1 MSKPTALLQAIDER
15 TRLLDELAAT
25 GQFDHPAWKGAN
37 RVARYDAGAGKCK
50 LADPGAKALLDQADD
65 DQMAIPFVV
74 STYAMDRDGDVVVP
88 AGLKNWL
95 AAYARNP
102 IWLFAHQPGLLPIGL
117 SRDSS
122 AKCTVQILEDRVIAT
137 CHFHK
142 ETEVAR
148 DIYRLTKAGILNA
161 TSIGFI
167 PHKGKRLKRAED
179 PTLERDD
186 VDFDYPGFIF
196 TDWELCEISI
206 CVIQSNRDAIRMS
219 LDKGLDGRPLGD
231 QARHLIQPYAP
242 RKSSVPSGWGGRTSV
257 LVAKAQ
263 FSTEEQAIA
272 HALGRGLDV
281 SDCSESPE
289 GWIFRQPDSTQFC
302 RPPGADTNMGTTS
315 SISGAT
321 AGTEASKS
329 TGAAS
334 ATSQGSTGGAMTQTS
349 TTSTTET
356 PTRKGRRVP
365 KAAFDMLA
373 ALYGLSA
380 KEVAADANMASDEQ
394 DKQDEEDKPQLPPGA
409 TVLAA
414 IKEMCETALPLTE
427 QPDVQKF
434 LTKMLTEAGKC
445 AVKAYPDID
454 LGFEPMDDEDE
465 TDDEEDDSD
474 EEMDDAEDED
484 EMDDDEEK
492 ELGDLL
498 ERFDRLTGATR

>member
-122 AKCTVQILEDRVIAT
+122 AKCTVQILEDRVLAV

-167 PHKGKRLKRAED
+167 PHKGKRLKRMED

-186 VDFDYPGFIF
+186 VDFDWPGFVF

-219 LDKGLDGRPLGD
+219 LDKGVDGRPLGD
-231 QARHLIQPYAP
+231 QARHLILPYAP
-242 RKSSVPSGWGGRTSV
+242 RKASVVSGWGGLVTV
-257 LVAKAQ
+257 LVPKAQ
-263 FSTEEQAIA
+263 FPTEDAAIA

-281 SDCSESPE
+281 SDCCDGPD
-289 GWIFRQPDSTQFC
+289 GWIFRQPDPAQFC
-302 RPPGADTNMGTTS
+302 RPTGGNGNMGSTSANENKTADKPASTT
-315 SISGAT
+315 T
-321 AGTEASKS
+321 A
-329 TGAAS
+329 
-334 ATSQGSTGGAMTQTS
+334 TGGTMTQTS
-349 TTSTTET
+349 TTTTGAAGTAEQ
-356 PTRKGRRVP
+356 PVRKGRRIP
-365 KAAFDMLA
+365 KSAFDMLA
-373 ALYGLSA
+373 SLYGLSA
-380 KEVAADANMASDEQ
+380 KEVADDAAMASGEADKQ
-394 DKQDEEDKPQLPPGA
+394 DQQDEEDKPQLPPGA

-414 IKEMCETALPLTE
+414 IKEVCETALPLTE

-434 LTKMLTEAGKC
+434 LTKMLAEAGKC
-445 AVKAYPDID
+445 AVKAYPDLD
-454 LGFEPMDDEDE
+454 LGFEPVDDEDE
-465 TDDEEDDSD
+465 SEEDDEEGDPEEKEDDPEDD
-474 EEMDDAEDED
+474 EEMDDE
-484 EMDDDEEK
+484 EEK

-498 ERFDRLTGATR
+498 NRLERITGR